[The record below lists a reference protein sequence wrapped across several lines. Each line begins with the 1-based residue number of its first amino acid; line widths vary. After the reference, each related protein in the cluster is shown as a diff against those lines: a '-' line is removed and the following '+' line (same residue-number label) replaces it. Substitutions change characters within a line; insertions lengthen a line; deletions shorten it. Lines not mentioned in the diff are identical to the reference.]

1 MSLRARLTLL
11 YTILVGGTLMIF
23 GLAIYQLVSLTIT
36 DQIDHI
42 LERTASN
49 IISAI
54 KVNAVGDL
62 DVEPDIAKLDLAT
75 NVYIQLMEPGT
86 GIEFKSKYQLDERPL
101 RSYLALYVPAC
112 HA

>member
-36 DQIDHI
+36 EQIDHI

-54 KVNAVGDL
+54 QVSSVGDL
-62 DVEPDIAKLDLAT
+62 DVAPDAANLDLAT
-75 NVYIQLMEPGT
+75 NVYIQP
-86 GIEFKSKYQLDERPL
+86 Y
-101 RSYLALYVPAC
+101 YL
-112 HA
+112 